1 MKIFDSNR
9 VIEKI
14 TIGVGSV
21 ASLVIHTILF
31 FVILLI
37 GFAHILSWDI
47 VLLVLTT
54 GVSLEAIYLA
64 IFIQM
69 SVNHQSK
76 VIKDVEQDVDEIKV
90 DVDEIQ
96 EDVGEIQEDV
106 DEIQEDVDEIQK
118 DIDSIEEDVDEIQ
131 EDDEQE
137 SEEKKEYR
145 ETLATISS
153 DLQKLLEDIEKLK
166 KK

>member
-1 MKIFDSNR
+1 MKIFDSNHA
-9 VIEKI
+9 IEKI
-14 TIGVGSV
+14 TTGVGSV
-21 ASLVIHTILF
+21 PSLIAHTVLF
-31 FVILLI
+31 FLTLLI
-37 GFAHILSWDI
+37 GALHILSWDI

-76 VIKDVEQDVDEIKV
+76 VIKDVEQDVDEI
-90 DVDEIQ
+90 
-96 EDVGEIQEDV
+96 
-106 DEIQEDVDEIQK
+106 QK

-131 EDDEQE
+131 EDDQQE
-137 SEEKKEYR
+137 SEEKREYR